1 MKSDKKIISSFTNIS
16 DKNSWLRKFDNMQ
29 KLVDEVNAYAEE
41 ITEIDKKMLPL
52 FDDIAILR
60 NTMVDECIHP
70 IDQLVEHDDHVEC
83 KFCNKKFTVR

>member
-29 KLVDEVNAYAEE
+29 KLVEEVNAYAEE

>member
-1 MKSDKKIISSFTNIS
+1 MKSDKKIISSHTNIS

-29 KLVDEVNAYAEE
+29 KLVDEVNTYAEE

-52 FDDIAILR
+52 FDEIAILR
-60 NTMVDECIHP
+60 KTMVDECIHP

-83 KFCNKKFTVR
+83 KFCGKKFTVR